1 MVASTF
7 GLKYR
12 RLYLPSLVALLL
24 AVIPGAA
31 LAQIDGQIVG
41 SVRDRDGRPLADAS
55 IVVTG
60 TTLGNVSDEDGAYFL
75 NRVPVGMR
83 TITASLLGYS
93 SQERKLRV
101 LAGHTSTIDFVLE
114 QAPVEAEA
122 VV

>member
-1 MVASTF
+1 MVESAH
-7 GLKYR
+7 GLCYR
-12 RLYLPSLVALLL
+12 RSQFLSLAALLF

-41 SVRDRDGRPLADAS
+41 TVRDRDGRPLDGAS
-55 IVVTG
+55 IAVTG
-60 TTLGNVSDEDGAYFL
+60 TTLGNVSDQDGAYFL

-93 SQERKLRV
+93 SQERRLRV

-114 QAPVEAEA
+114 Q
-122 VV
+122 